1 MLITRSGILRECL
14 EEYTRKLARYSKH
27 GACLL
32 PLEGYEKIFDDL
44 NESCKLLRAM
54 VIECVDRE
62 LSIPEEASNMPRATV
77 GTIDLAQWQ
86 KDLMNQKA
94 EDLPMMTPDEVALRR
109 RYRKAQGFKPAP
121 VVYPGG
127 EEDGPVQD

>member
-62 LSIPEEASNMPRATV
+62 LSIPEEVSNMPRATV
-77 GTIDLAQWQ
+77 GTIDMAQWQ
-86 KDLMNQKA
+86 KDL
-94 EDLPMMTPDEVALRR
+94 MTPDEVALRR